1 MDEMTFFFKILANET
16 PIWILNP
23 HILLA
28 ENNIHNLLQFFY
40 MMKRRCCNILLGLP
54 NRNTDSSLFNI
65 FGSGIRS
72 FII

>member
-1 MDEMTFFFKILANET
+1 MDEITFFFKILANET
-16 PIWILNP
+16 PILILNP

-40 MMKRRCCNILLGLP
+40 MMKGHSCNILLGLLS
-54 NRNTDSSLFNI
+54 RDTDSSLFSL
-65 FGSGIRS
+65 FDSGIRS